1 MIGYPVSGHPL
12 DGTHEFIRSKS
23 KNIGKIYEWLEKRSS
38 RDQAPDTSEIDTEKE
53 TEIEGEI
60 QTQSVEP
67 NNDFPIE
74 LGMPSQAEILQ
85 HMEVEKED
93 ETVNATVI
101 GLVTGIRKIQTKTG
115 GMMLMETMESAGFDL
130 RLVIFSRDYDA
141 YVSKIEEDRIL
152 IIDGRAKYDT
162 ERDEISISPGA

>member
-23 KNIGKIYEWLEKRSS
+23 KNIGKIYEWLEKRKEIVPVEMTESGMGDGSDDSS
-38 RDQAPDTSEIDTEKE
+38 VSVSSDNAI
-53 TEIEGEI
+53 I
-60 QTQSVEP
+60 QTP
-67 NNDFPIE
+67 GNNDTLNRDPDSPPPIDDMSD
-74 LGMPSQAEILQ
+74 LPSQAEILQ

-101 GLVTGIRKIQTKTG
+101 GLVTSIRKIQTKTG
-115 GMMLMETMESAGFDL
+115 GMMLMATMESAGFDL

-141 YVSKIEEDRIL
+141 YVSKVEEDRIL
-152 IIDGRAKYDT
+152 II
-162 ERDEISISPGA
+162 E